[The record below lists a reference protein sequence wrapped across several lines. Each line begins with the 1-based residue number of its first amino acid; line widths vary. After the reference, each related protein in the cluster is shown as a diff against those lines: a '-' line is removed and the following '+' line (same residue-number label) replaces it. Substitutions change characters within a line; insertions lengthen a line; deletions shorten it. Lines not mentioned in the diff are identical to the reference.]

1 VSLRSSRIP
10 LCSHVRNTIRKQL
23 PLSVLAVVSLCGVAF
38 GSASICVRKQLA
50 NSDLTRGQDFGRVVS
65 RHREDGPRAT
75 TGEPRNDK
83 ERI

>member
-1 VSLRSSRIP
+1 MAYSLLRPRSEIA
-10 LCSHVRNTIRKQL
+10 
-23 PLSVLAVVSLCGVAF
+23 VLLRMCGLRFYVYLV
-38 GSASICVRKQLA
+38 GKQLA
-50 NSDLTRGQDFGRVVS
+50 NSNLTCSQDFVRVFS

>member
-1 VSLRSSRIP
+1 MADG
-10 LCSHVRNTIRKQL
+10 LC
-23 PLSVLAVVSLCGVAF
+23 

-50 NSDLTRGQDFGRVVS
+50 NSNLTCSQDFVRVFS